1 MGSVMSSIGG
11 FLGASSAWL
20 IAVLVPIA
28 RSVAKWTAK
37 RRDFDIVKT
46 ALLPSILFVVFSA
59 FLAYGIWSPQS
70 LGTSAIWVWIGY
82 QPVKAVLVLGG
93 LIVLVLLM
101 TAGLLWFGH
110 RCLLAIWRRMPLRRD
125 DNREIPIVDRKGVI
139 AAFAATHRRFAR
151 VDSPGKWVLDPLLT
165 SRWAVIKPLAETH
178 RPWLWLSQ
186 IELPP
191 NFGGDFFKDAT
202 SASLVSDFEQRLK
215 ECHKEAD
222 RIIKDARALVQS
234 SVSPVK
240 ANADKHATTTEPA
253 NHAPDPAAVRRIV
266 EDLMDGLSP
275 QFLVRYEA
283 LVKAVAS
290 FQQEVCGFLQEI
302 NDRIDK
308 GDFSHACL
316 PNVRRIIDELQTESR
331 DLAWELALQFG
342 ATKEARYSANSLAFN
357 LEATTLGRE
366 SYWNPLSRYNWKA
379 NRPSTDEEIAKKERR
394 LEKAMAELADID
406 APQEQPKVR
415 TVSERTDHWM
425 ARSEVLKLIEKGLL
439 SEERSQRS
447 RDRYRKIVET
457 EEKLA
462 ARLEVMSA
470 VRSKILAY
478 IAFASVVAAC
488 GVLAAVMSLTVFGAA
503 NLWESIWSAALAAL
517 ALFLAVV
524 VARKIFIS
532 TVVNHAFYL
541 TMAENRLRPD
551 NLDQERRKTFDWTPR
566 PIGDRARRLIWVGE
580 FAVLFALA
588 VGAHYLVATMGYTDY
603 RLVVAARQPLA
614 GGDGITSRNL
624 DDLVKVGWRRCDPDA
639 EPYRLDDPAK
649 LVDTYT
655 VGRCGNKDALFGRPD
670 LVLRPHA
677 KKHAWAVPASD
688 DNRCLDL
695 PSLKTLMTMDDP
707 DRKPHKKPPPPGM
720 CLTTVN
726 KPPAP
731 GPGWRETLATRSNE
745 ILHEMRRQFWRMPR
759 TAPTQPQPRALL
771 HVANISVDAQSMTSI
786 AESRPPIIAYVEK
799 PETPTTQTTTV
810 YAILDGK
817 SGVPEQATLLESI
830 YFDFDCDGRERVGA
844 RRRSCGDIAV
854 CKREQANADH
864 EVKPANQRENEEAFA
879 RLAKEAALL
888 KGNNRN
894 FIIVGWADRAGG
906 DAHNQGLGSDRAT
919 YVREQIIQHLPSYAE
934 QEVGK
939 SKGEVDKLR
948 EEAAKLREEVGK
960 LIHTIGIGA
969 GSPKGEKTCQAAR
982 RRADVYFIDAR
993 QRPKEETAKR

>member
-11 FLGASSAWL
+11 FLTASGVWL
-20 IAVLVPIA
+20 GAVLVPIA
-28 RSVAKWTAK
+28 RSIANWTAK

-70 LGTSAIWVWIGY
+70 LGTAAIWVWIAY
-82 QPVKAVLVLGG
+82 QPVNAALVLGG
-93 LIVLVLLM
+93 LILLVLLM

-110 RCLLAIWRRMPLRRD
+110 RCLLAIWRRVPLRRD
-125 DNREIPIVDRKGVI
+125 DNREIPIVDREGVI
-139 AAFAATHRRFAR
+139 AAFAATHRRFAG
-151 VDSPGKWVLDPLLT
+151 VDSPEKWILDPLRT
-165 SRWAVIKPLAETH
+165 SRWAIIKPLAET
-178 RPWLWLSQ
+178 RRAWPWLSQ
-186 IELPP
+186 IELPA

-202 SASLVSDFEQRLK
+202 SASLVSNFEQRLK

-222 RIIKDARALVQS
+222 RIVKEARALVQS
-234 SVSPVK
+234 SVSPAR

-275 QFLVRYEA
+275 QFLARHQA

-290 FQQEVCGFLQEI
+290 FQREVCAFLEQI
-302 NDRIDK
+302 NDSIDK
-308 GDFSHACL
+308 KDFSHACL

-342 ATKEARYSANSLAFN
+342 TTKEARYSANSLAFN
-357 LEATTLGRE
+357 LEATTLGRW

-415 TVSERTDHWM
+415 TVSERTEHWM

-488 GVLAAVMSLTVFGAA
+488 GVLAAVTSLTVLGAA
-503 NLWESIWSAALAAL
+503 NLREFIWSAVLAAL

-541 TMAENRLRPD
+541 TMAENRLRSD
-551 NLDQERRKTFDWTPR
+551 NQDQERPETFDWTPR
-566 PIGDRARRLIWVGE
+566 PIGDQARRLIWVGE

-614 GGDGITSRNL
+614 GGEGITARNL
-624 DDLVKVGWRRCDPDA
+624 DDLVKVGWRRCDPNA
-639 EPYRLDDPAK
+639 EPYRLNDPAK

-655 VGRCGNKDALFGRPD
+655 VGSCGDKDALFGRPD

-677 KKHAWAVPASD
+677 KKLAWAVPASED
-688 DNRCLDL
+688 DRCLDL
-695 PSLKTLMTMDDP
+695 PSLKALMTIDGP
-707 DRKPHKKPPPPGM
+707 DRKSHKKPPPPGM

-731 GPGWRETLATRSNE
+731 EPGL
-745 ILHEMRRQFWRMPR
+745 
-759 TAPTQPQPRALL
+759 PRALL
-771 HVANISVDAQSMTSI
+771 HIANMSVDAKSTTSTVV
-786 AESRPPIIAYVEK
+786 EDRPPIVAYVEK
-799 PETPTTQTTTV
+799 PEKPATQITTV
-810 YAILDGK
+810 YAIVDGK
-817 SGVPEQATLLESI
+817 SGVPEQATLLDSI
-830 YFDFDCDGRERVGA
+830 YFDFDCAGDERGPENWA
-844 RRRSCGDIAV
+844 PHCGNPTV
-854 CKREQANADH
+854 CKPAAAEANWKLDH
-864 EVKPANQRENEEAFA
+864 ANQDRNSAA
-879 RLAKEAALL
+879 LRRLAEHAAGL
-888 KGNNRN
+888 GDSNRN
-894 FIIVGWADRAGG
+894 FIIVGWTDRAGAE
-906 DAHNQGLGSDRAT
+906 DHNKDLGRRRAA
-919 YVREQIIQHLPSYAE
+919 YVQRKIVELLPTDKKKT
-934 QEVGK
+934 EV
-939 SKGEVDKLR
+939 S
-948 EEAAKLREEVGK
+948 K

-969 GSPKGEKTCQAAR
+969 GSPTGEQLCQAAR

-993 QRPKEETAKR
+993 QKVKEEETAKR